1 MDSTLTLTRRSPV
14 AGTQND
20 ERQQR
25 LEAFADS
32 VLVTTTAEVQ
42 RHRIARHLGVESIDV
57 EIEGAMISELTAEFH
72 DLLGY
77 RSSGAGSGVGSL
89 KHAALRRLT
98 LRAAALGANAIL
110 EAELTYQGHSGT
122 RARFT
127 LSGTLVELVPE

>member
-1 MDSTLTLTRRSPV
+1 V
-14 AGTQND
+14 AGNQD
-20 ERQQR
+20 EERQQR

-32 VLVTTTAEVQ
+32 VIVTTMSTVKQ
-42 RHRIARHLGVESIDV
+42 HRVVRHLGVERIDI
-57 EIEGAMISELTAEFH
+57 EIEGALISELTAEFH

-77 RSSGAGSGVGSL
+77 RSNGDGSGVGSL

-127 LSGTLVELVPE
+127 LSGTLVELVPG

>member
-1 MDSTLTLTRRSPV
+1 V
-14 AGTQND
+14 AGNQND
-20 ERQQR
+20 ARQQR

-32 VLVTTTAEVQ
+32 VIVTSMTAVK
-42 RHRIARHLGVESIDV
+42 RHRVVRHLGIESIDV

-72 DLLGY
+72 DMLGY
-77 RSSGAGSGVGSL
+77 RSNGDGSGVGSL

-110 EAELTYQGHSGT
+110 EAELTYQGHSGS

-127 LSGTLVELVPE
+127 LSGVLVELVPE

>member
-1 MDSTLTLTRRSPV
+1 M
-14 AGTQND
+14 AGNQND
-20 ERQQR
+20 ARQQR

-32 VLVTTTAEVQ
+32 VIVTSMTAVK
-42 RHRIARHLGVESIDV
+42 RHRVVRHLGIESIDV

-72 DLLGY
+72 DMLGY
-77 RSSGAGSGVGSL
+77 RSNGDGSGVGSL

-127 LSGTLVELVPE
+127 LSGILVELVPE

>member
-1 MDSTLTLTRRSPV
+1 M
-14 AGTQND
+14 AGNQND
-20 ERQQR
+20 ARQQR

-32 VLVTTTAEVQ
+32 VIVTTMSTVKQ
-42 RHRIARHLGVESIDV
+42 HRVTRRLGVETIDV

-77 RSSGAGSGVGSL
+77 RSSGAGVGVGSL

-110 EAELTYQGHSGT
+110 EAELTYQGHSGR

>member
-1 MDSTLTLTRRSPV
+1 M
-14 AGTQND
+14 AGNQND
-20 ERQQR
+20 ARQQR

-32 VLVTTTAEVQ
+32 VIVTTMSTVKQ
-42 RHRIARHLGVESIDV
+42 HRVTRRLGVETIDV

-77 RSSGAGSGVGSL
+77 RSSGAGGGVGSL

-98 LRAAALGANAIL
+98 LRAATLGANAIL